1 MDDNP
6 YFDSKFVWV
15 PAFTGSM
22 GNARRTARQ
31 PHLDPWRDLQV
42 GLATVASLQ
51 TSIRHADTKA
61 FALLAIEGGVATAV
75 VDRVVP
81 YVVGDAPIII
91 VLLAV
96 LLVILFVVGIAS
108 AAWLLVLAL
117 RPRLDGAR
125 SANRFAFPNLV
136 RGGESPSAAS
146 IRRHRDE
153 VWDLVTV
160 LARIAMAKHLRVRR
174 SMPWLMVAM
183 ASSAGL
189 MLFST
194 FSTRLM
200 P

>member
-6 YFDSKFVWV
+6 YFDSMSTPA
-15 PAFTGSM
+15 PAFTRSM
-22 GNARRTARQ
+22 GNVRRTARQ

-42 GLATVASLQ
+42 GLATAASLQ

-81 YVVGDAPIII
+81 HVVGGAPIP
-91 VLLAV
+91 VLLAAF
-96 LLVILFVVGIAS
+96 LVIPFVIGLAS
-108 AAWLLVLAL
+108 ATWQLVLAL

-125 SANRFAFPNLV
+125 SANRFGFPNLV
-136 RGGESPSAAS
+136 RGEGRPSAAS

-153 VWDLVTV
+153 AWDLVTV

-174 SMPWLMVAM
+174 SMPWLLLAM
-183 ASSAGL
+183 ASAGGL
-189 MLFST
+189 MILST
-194 FSTRLM
+194 FAAR
-200 P
+200 

>member
-1 MDDNP
+1 MDDNT
-6 YFDSKFVWV
+6 YFDSIFVWS

-61 FALLAIEGGVATAV
+61 FALLAIEGGVAAAV
-75 VDRVVP
+75 VDKVVP
-81 YVVGDAPIII
+81 HVVGGAPVT

-96 LLVILFVVGIAS
+96 LLVILFVIGIAS

-125 SANRFAFPNLV
+125 TANRFAFPNLV
-136 RGGESPSAAS
+136 RGRGSPSAAP

-183 ASSAGL
+183 ASAAGL
-189 MLFST
+189 MLLST